1 MNVKDM
7 KALRFIST
15 TKKLLLF
22 IFLCGIIQGAFSQKL
37 TTNNWYFG
45 NTINGIKF
53 NRGTSKA
60 EAVTNKATPFGTG
73 GSAVATD
80 PANGNLLFYTDGNL
94 VYDACHF
101 QMPNGTGLSGNTA
114 ASQPVVISAIPGQ
127 PNKYYI
133 FTNSASYTAG
143 GTVSVSIV
151 DLTSTSFGNATFP
164 NPPLGDVTSKN
175 IAISN
180 LTGRSEGMAILPHAD
195 GINFWL
201 ITHKNSSAD
210 YSATLIDGTGVF
222 VTTTTTSIGSPSGI
236 PLSVANFAV
245 SPLVDPASPNLRKI
259 AVAPQTGN
267 DDAII
272 VSFNNS
278 TGIFTF
284 DSYIFN
290 TGKPTVEQQA
300 IYDIEWNAKGQYLY
314 LSYFG
319 DTGITA
325 DVLQYDSKNPS
336 ITLTSVLPA
345 SLKPTQSLGLQV
357 GADSAMYYLY
367 KTASGKFQVGSFTKT
382 DTIASQV
389 KFDPQP
395 LGAIDFIGTQFPSFL
410 PDKDLNIS
418 VTFVPI
424 STCQN
429 APTAFYPTVTPNADS
444 VAWDFG
450 DGSFSKAW
458 SPVHTF
464 ANAGTSNVSIT
475 AFLQGQ
481 RKTTTIPITVRAFA
495 LKITLVQDTTACRD
509 EFPPKRGKALPVQFS
524 VTAKVEGGTPA
535 SSDWSNGQKGLILK
549 PDSAGYYYLTIS
561 DGLGCAVSAGVNVK
575 EYGLNDQRSNKWYF
589 GNKAGIDF
597 TTNRALA
604 DGGMTAPEGC
614 AIVCDR
620 NGQTIF
626 YTDGD
631 KVYDRTNV
639 VTANGTALGGSPGGL
654 SSQSS
659 LIFPVPGDETLYY
672 IFTTQA
678 LNETGSNNEVRYS
691 LFDWKLNGGK
701 GDIAQ
706 KNVLLF
712 SKSTERITA
721 NGNWVVFHE
730 YGNSFFRSYRI
741 TQAGI
746 GSPVFS
752 SIGSDHSQCEGSG
765 DGYMRLGPN
774 NTLAVPLSY
783 NGGNFIEL
791 FHLNDTTGR
800 IVKFSKDDANNRLD
814 LKESAGTVYGV
825 EFANSNK
832 KGLKLYATVNNGASS
847 KLVEF
852 AIDSLSKSTLFTPK
866 ITAPNLGAI
875 QTAPNGAIYVA
886 VKDANSLSQ
895 IVPASDLTIKSN
907 LQADAFPLA
916 TGTTSL
922 LGLPNFRQQQGNG
935 FGGPSFSFTGVCVGD
950 STKFTGQGTDSIDKY
965 AWSFGDGG
973 SSTDQSPAHLY
984 AKAGTYNVTFRVYNR
999 CSLDTTLT
1007 AKVTVFDPPAKPSLS
1022 SATVLC
1028 NGPVTLDANK
1038 PNTSGLTY
1046 TWSTGETTKTIV
1058 VNRDLAVSVTN
1069 TDVNGCFSRAS
1080 SLVVDNRPQVDLGPD
1095 QTVCQNNA
1103 VNVLDAG
1110 NPGATYVWKLKDETT
1125 GTITN
1130 GGTIQQQAV
1139 DTALP
1144 SKTTYTV
1151 TVTDPITTC
1160 AVTDAVTFS
1169 VNVSPDFK
1177 LVGSNPTGCG
1187 SPTGTV
1193 ELTINNTTPAG
1204 GAYSYFITGPGTPPE
1219 TSFNQ
1224 QAIDQP
1230 AGTTVPFTNLP
1241 AGTFSGVVTDQ
1252 ISGCSISQS
1261 IGLTDASWGITSI
1274 GSNCDKSSVTITA
1287 SPISPSTTLPVY
1299 PITYTFTRTGGPK
1312 ADSTFTTLPIM
1323 ANPAVVL
1330 VPQGNWTVQAT
1341 DASTPGCT
1349 ATDLTPLVVTP
1360 NPTISI
1366 TPNASCNSLTA
1377 NFSVPGSYKVDWT
1390 LPGGGILNDVT
1401 TINAIASGTYVATAT
1416 KIGVSPTC
1424 SFSSSYNITVIN
1436 PTIKQSDPCS
1446 DQVIL
1451 TASPAGNYLYSWQ
1464 KGGVAQPSLV
1474 GQQIALAVG
1483 DGGAYNVSLRD
1494 TDTGCTYSSTPAF
1507 NATVVGTI
1515 TASLSSTP
1523 PCKDGKAFT
1532 LTTTSTPSTG
1542 LNYAW
1547 TLNGS
1552 TITGATAT
1560 INQSTEGKYQVTV
1573 SSAVAPEC
1581 KSQPSIT
1588 IVRNPIPEGNLP
1600 PAAIICADP
1609 DNKDPATAKVELN
1622 PGTFLQYQWY
1632 KNEVLL
1638 SAETK
1643 QKLNVTS
1650 PGLYRV
1656 DITNSYNCTSSDKT
1670 EVRNECIPK
1679 LVAPSAF
1686 RPGSKEAT
1694 NQNFFVYSFF
1704 ITDQFEVSIF
1714 NRWGE
1719 LIYES
1724 KDKNFKWNGTYNN
1737 QGQPLPPGT
1746 YAYSIKY
1753 ISSFR
1758 PDKGVQEQRGG
1769 VVLIR

>member
-1 MNVKDM
+1 M
-7 KALRFIST
+7 
-15 TKKLLLF
+15 F
-22 IFLCGIIQGAFSQKL
+22 IFLCGNLQGAFSQKL

-53 NRGTSKA
+53 NRGTSEA
-60 EAVTNKATPFGTG
+60 ETVSDKATPFGTG

-80 PANGNLLFYTDGNL
+80 PTNGNLLFYTDGNF
-94 VYDACHF
+94 VYDACNL
-101 QMPNGTGLSGNTA
+101 QMPNGTGLSGSSTA
-114 ASQPVVISAIPGQ
+114 ANQPVVISAIPGQ

-133 FTNSASYTAG
+133 FTNSANYTAG
-143 GTVSVSIV
+143 GTISVSIV
-151 DLTSTSFGNATFP
+151 DLTAFGNSSFP
-164 NPPLGDVTSKN
+164 NPALGDVASKN
-175 IAISN
+175 TAIAG
-180 LTGRSEGMAILPHAD
+180 LTGRSEAMAILPHAN
-195 GINFWL
+195 GIDFWL

-210 YSATLIDGTGVF
+210 YSATLIDATGLF
-222 VTTTTTSIGSPSGI
+222 VTTTATSIGSPSGI

-272 VSFNNS
+272 VNFDNS
-278 TGIFTF
+278 TGTLTF
-284 DSYIFN
+284 DSYIVN
-290 TGKPTVEQQA
+290 TGKPTVAQQA
-300 IYDIEWNAKGQYLY
+300 IYDIEWDAKGQYIY
-314 LSYFG
+314 LSFFG
-319 DTGITA
+319 DAGITA

-367 KTASGKFQVGSFTKT
+367 RTASGKFQVGSFTKT
-382 DTIASQV
+382 DTIASEV

-395 LGAIDFIGTQFPSFL
+395 LGAIDFNGTQFPSFL
-410 PDKDLNIS
+410 PDKDLGIVAS
-418 VTFVPI
+418 FVPI
-424 STCQN
+424 TACQN

-444 VAWDFG
+444 VQWDFG
-450 DGSFSKAW
+450 DGKKISSW

-464 ANAGTSNVSIT
+464 ETAGSPTVTVT

-481 RKTTTIPITVRAFA
+481 KKEFRQSVTVKSFA

-509 EFPPKRGKALPVQFS
+509 EFPPKRGKASPVQFS

-535 SSDWSNGQKGLILK
+535 SSDWSNGQKGLTLK
-549 PDSAGYYYLTIS
+549 PDSAGYYYLTVS

-597 TTNRALA
+597 TTNKALS

-631 KVYDRTNV
+631 KVFDRTNV

-765 DGYMRLGPN
+765 EGYMRLGPN

-791 FHLNDTTGR
+791 FHLNDTKGR

-895 IVPASDLTIKSN
+895 IAPGSDLTIKSD

-935 FGGPSFSFTGVCVGD
+935 FGGPGFTFTGVCYDPTGKD

-965 AWSFGDGG
+965 AWSFGDGA

-984 AKAGTYNVTFRVYNR
+984 AKAGTYNVTFSVYNR
-999 CSLDTTLT
+999 CYPDGVPGSPIT
-1007 AKVTVFDPPAKPSLS
+1007 KKITVFDPPAKPSLS
-1022 SATVLC
+1022 PATVLC
-1028 NGPVTLDANK
+1028 NGPVTLDANT

-1103 VNVLDAG
+1103 VSVLDAG
-1110 NPGATYVWKLKDETT
+1110 NPGATYVWKLKDETN
-1125 GTITN
+1125 GVVTN

-1160 AVTDAVTFS
+1160 AVTDAVTFT
-1169 VNVSPDFK
+1169 VNVSPDFT
-1177 LVGSNPTGCG
+1177 LSGTNPSGCTL
-1187 SPTGTV
+1187 PTGTLV
-1193 ELTINNTTPAG
+1193 LTLNNTTPAG
-1204 GAYSYFITGPGTPPE
+1204 GAYSYFLTGPSG
-1219 TSFNQ
+1219 FNQ
-1224 QAIDQP
+1224 QAIDQ
-1230 AGTTVPFTNLP
+1230 ASGTTASFPSQP
-1241 AGTFSGVVTDQ
+1241 AGTFSGIVTDQ
-1252 ISGCSISQS
+1252 ISGCTISKS
-1261 IGLTDASWGITSI
+1261 FALTDATWTIASTNSA
-1274 GSNCDKSSVTITA
+1274 CDPSSVTVTVTGTPSGAVTYTA
-1287 SPISPSTTLPVY
+1287 TGTGVGSPISSALPL
-1299 PITYTFTRTGGPK
+1299 
-1312 ADSTFTTLPIM
+1312 SL
-1323 ANPAVVL
+1323 
-1330 VPQGNWTVQAT
+1330 PQGTWTIEAK
-1341 DASTPGCT
+1341 DAAGCIAADPT
-1349 ATDLTPLVVTP
+1349 QLVVTP

-1366 TPNASCNSLTA
+1366 TPNAACNSLTA
-1377 NFSVPGSYKVDWT
+1377 NFSTSGSYTVVWT
-1390 LPGGGILNDVT
+1390 LPGGGTVTGVT
-1401 TINAIASGTYVATAT
+1401 TNAVASGIYTATAT
-1416 KIGVSPTC
+1416 KTGVSPTC
-1424 SFSSSYNITVIN
+1424 SFSSTYTLAVVN
-1436 PTIKQSDPCS
+1436 PTITQSDPCS

-1451 TASPAGNYLYSWQ
+1451 TASPSGNYLYSWQ

-1494 TDTGCTYSSTPAF
+1494 TKTGCTYSSAPAF

-1523 PCKDGKAFT
+1523 PCKDGKEFT

-1552 TITGATAT
+1552 PIVGATSAI

-1573 SSAVAPEC
+1573 SSTASATC
-1581 KSQPSIT
+1581 KAAPSIT
-1588 IVRNPIPEGNLP
+1588 IVRNPTPEGNLP

-1622 PGTFLQYQWY
+1622 PGAFLQYQWY

-1643 QKLNVTS
+1643 QKLTVTS

-1656 DITNSYNCTSSDKT
+1656 DLTNSYNCTSSDKT

-1737 QGQPLPPGT
+1737 QGQALPAGT

-1753 ISSFR
+1753 TSSFR
-1758 PDKGVQEQRGG
+1758 PDKGIQEQRGG

>member
-60 EAVTNKATPFGTG
+60 EAISNKATPFGTG

-114 ASQPVVISAIPGQ
+114 ANQPVVISALPGQ

-133 FTNSASYTAG
+133 FTNSASYTTG
-143 GTVSVSIV
+143 GTISVSIV

-175 IAISN
+175 TVISN

-272 VSFNNS
+272 VNFNNS
-278 TGIFTF
+278 TGRFTF

-300 IYDIEWNAKGQYLY
+300 IYDIEWDAKGQYLY

-367 KTASGKFQVGSFTKT
+367 KTAAGKFQVGSFTKT

-765 DGYMRLGPN
+765 EGYMRLGPN

-800 IVKFSKDDANNRLD
+800 IVKYSKDDANNRLD

-875 QTAPNGAIYVA
+875 QTAPNGTIYVA

-895 IVPASDLTIKSN
+895 IVPGSDLTLKSN

-965 AWSFGDGG
+965 AWSFGDGA

-984 AKAGTYNVTFRVYNR
+984 ARAGTYNVTFRVYNR
-999 CSLDTTLT
+999 CSLDTTLS
-1007 AKVTVFDPPAKPSLS
+1007 AKVTVFDPPARPSLS
-1022 SATVLC
+1022 AATVLC
-1028 NGPVTLDANK
+1028 NGPVTLDANR

-1110 NPGATYVWKLKDETT
+1110 NRGATYVWKLKDETT

-1160 AVTDAVTFS
+1160 AVTDAVTFT
-1169 VNVSPDFK
+1169 VNVSPNVTLTKRD
-1177 LVGSNPTGCG
+1177 PTGCG
-1187 SPTGTV
+1187 IDDG
-1193 ELTINNTTPAG
+1193 ELQVNLANSTPSG
-1204 GAYSYFITGPGTPPE
+1204 GPNYAIFLTGP
-1219 TSFNQ
+1219 TSDQ
-1224 QAIDQP
+1224 SIDKTVALSPFSYQNLT
-1230 AGTTVPFTNLP
+1230 AGTYSVIV
-1241 AGTFSGVVTDQ
+1241 SDQ
-1252 ISGCSISQS
+1252 ISGCFSSQS
-1261 IGLTDASWGITSI
+1261 IALIDAAWTIAATATTCDPSSISAVVTPPATPIVSYTVTGFSLGLPYTDT
-1274 GSNCDKSSVTITA
+1274 K
-1287 SPISPSTTLPVY
+1287 PTLPL
-1299 PITYTFTRTGGPK
+1299 T
-1312 ADSTFTTLPIM
+1312 
-1323 ANPAVVL
+1323 
-1330 VPQGNWTVQAT
+1330 VPQGTYTVQAT
-1341 DASTPGCT
+1341 DASGCI
-1349 ATDLTPLVVTP
+1349 AADPTPLVVSP
-1360 NPTISI
+1360 NPTLTI
-1366 TPNASCNSLTA
+1366 TPDDLCNPKSLTVA
-1377 NFSVPGSYKVDWT
+1377 VSGGGTFNYQWQFSPEVLVGPPTNVGLNNPTVNVAGQGTYKVIVST
-1390 LPGGGILNDVT
+1390 L
-1401 TINAIASGTYVATAT
+1401 S
-1416 KIGVSPTC
+1416 C
-1424 SFSSSYNITVIN
+1424 SFSDSYILKFNSVTPKV
-1436 PTIKQSDPCS
+1436 TQSDPCS

-1451 TASPAGNYLYSWQ
+1451 TASPSGNYRYSWQ
-1464 KGGVAQPSLV
+1464 KAGVAQPSLV

-1483 DGGAYNVSLRD
+1483 DGGAYNVTLRD
-1494 TDTGCTYSSTPAF
+1494 TDTGCVYSSTPAF
-1507 NATVVGTI
+1507 NARVVGTI
-1515 TASLSSTP
+1515 KASLSSTP

-1542 LNYAW
+1542 VNYAW

-1552 TITGATAT
+1552 TITGATSAI
-1560 INQSTEGKYQVTV
+1560 INPSNEGKYQVTV

-1600 PAAIICADP
+1600 SAAIICADP

-1622 PGTFLQYQWY
+1622 PGAFLQYQWY
-1632 KNEVLL
+1632 KNEALL

-1686 RPGSKEAT
+1686 RPGSKDAT